1 MSLID
6 NAVLGTIFTIG
17 SIGILI
23 GVPLGYLFRKKVANI
38 QAGTVE
44 NKLQKLIE
52 DSKAEA
58 KNIVLSAKE
67 EGVRILEEV
76 KKEEKEREV
85 QLSKHEERISNRE
98 DFLDKKVGEYDR
110 LERELT
116 VKAEKVK
123 EVKEEVERI
132 RGEEMVVLEKISGF
146 NKEEAKKE
154 LFTLAEQQYKNDLL
168 TQIRKLE
175 RDNLET
181 FERKANDILATT
193 IQRYASSQVADITT
207 TTVSIPSDEMKGK
220 IIGREGR
227 NIRTLERLTGA
238 EIIVDDTPGTIVISC
253 FDPIRREICKIALE
267 KLILDGRIQPARIEE
282 MVEKAK
288 VDVATRVKKAG
299 EEAMYEVGVVGVDP
313 KLVNVLGRLHYRTS
327 YGQNVLMHSVEMAH
341 IAAMLAE
348 ELGADVQVAKTGALF
363 HDIGKAVDHDVQGT
377 HVEIGKK
384 ILEKFGMDPRV
395 IKAMQS
401 HHEEYPYETIESVIV
416 QTADAISGGRP
427 GARRGTIETYL
438 RRLEE
443 LEAIAGSF
451 GGVEKAYA
459 ISAGREIRVFVTP
472 EKIDDLEARKLA
484 RGIADRIEQELKYPG
499 EIKVNVIRETR
510 VLEYAR

>member
-44 NKLQKLIE
+44 NKIQKLIE

-313 KLVNVLGRLHYRTS
+313 KLVN
-327 YGQNVLMHSVEMAH
+327 
-341 IAAMLAE
+341 
-348 ELGADVQVAKTGALF
+348 
-363 HDIGKAVDHDVQGT
+363 
-377 HVEIGKK
+377 
-384 ILEKFGMDPRV
+384 
-395 IKAMQS
+395 
-401 HHEEYPYETIESVIV
+401 
-416 QTADAISGGRP
+416 
-427 GARRGTIETYL
+427 
-438 RRLEE
+438 
-443 LEAIAGSF
+443 
-451 GGVEKAYA
+451 
-459 ISAGREIRVFVTP
+459 
-472 EKIDDLEARKLA
+472 
-484 RGIADRIEQELKYPG
+484 
-499 EIKVNVIRETR
+499 
-510 VLEYAR
+510 